1 MPLTAPDSPASFTP
15 VELWGLPLA
24 PLTLPRA
31 LDLIDRWVAERT
43 PRYFITANL
52 HYAML
57 SAEDARLGPVNR
69 AAGMVLADGMP
80 LVWASRGRLP
90 ERVAGSDLVPALCA
104 RAAAKGYR
112 VFL

>member
-1 MPLTAPDSPASFTP
+1 MIPTPMLPAVSDSPPPFTP

-24 PLTLPRA
+24 PLTMSQT

-57 SAEDARLGPVNR
+57 TAEDARLDPVNR
-69 AAGMVLADGMP
+69 GAGMVLADGMP
-80 LVWASRGRLP
+80 MVWASRGLLP
-90 ERVAGSDLVPALCA
+90 ERVAGSDLV
-104 RAAAKGYR
+104 
-112 VFL
+112 